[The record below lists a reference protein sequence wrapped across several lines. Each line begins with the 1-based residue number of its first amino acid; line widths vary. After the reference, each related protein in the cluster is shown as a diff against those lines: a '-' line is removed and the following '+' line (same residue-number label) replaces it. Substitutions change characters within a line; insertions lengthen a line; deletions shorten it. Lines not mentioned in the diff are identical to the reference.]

1 MAGALQLIARL
12 QAAPVP
18 PVPPC
23 KNSGEPLEAAPLLG
37 VPPVPS
43 VPPPKHE
50 IRKQCTSTDQGGNSL
65 ALTVAPP
72 PPPTPAPAPQSALDG
87 EQRGFI
93 LTAATATPEWRQ
105 RRDRYINHLMACRA
119 CYAPAGRYCAN
130 GVTLRD
136 QYDNAPMEP
145 PLSCEPLKEPKSA

>member
-1 MAGALQLIARL
+1 MSRLLADLFERMDSQPAGGHPDRPAL
-12 QAAPVP
+12 V
-18 PVPPC
+18 
-23 KNSGEPLEAAPLLG
+23 
-37 VPPVPS
+37 
-43 VPPPKHE
+43 
-50 IRKQCTSTDQGGNSL
+50 
-65 ALTVAPP
+65 TVAPP

-136 QYDNAPMEP
+136 QYDNEPMEP